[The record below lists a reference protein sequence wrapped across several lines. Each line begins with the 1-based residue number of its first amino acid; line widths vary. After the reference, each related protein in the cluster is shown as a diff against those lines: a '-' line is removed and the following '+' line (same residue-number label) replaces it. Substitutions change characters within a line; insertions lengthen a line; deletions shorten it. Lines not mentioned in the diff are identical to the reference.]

1 MHSNLDSTFKE
12 ELKKLNPNQRDA
24 VDHIDGPVLVIAG
37 PGTGK
42 TQIISARI
50 GNILSSTDTQVGP
63 HNILCLTYTDAATIA
78 MRQRLEDFIG
88 ATAYR
93 VHIYTFHSFCNMV
106 IQENLDYFG
115 KRELEPISE
124 LEQVLLCQQ
133 LIVSFPK
140 EHPLIRYTGNIYYE
154 VNRLLDLF
162 KKMKEESWTAKYL
175 ETCIDSYLKELPMR
189 DEYIYQRNSK
199 EYKKGDLKTAKIEE
213 ETKRMKQLKA
223 ASNECDIFQNL
234 MKKSSRYDYSDMI
247 QWVIRAFKENQNLL
261 LRYQEQYQY
270 ILVDEYQDTNGSQ
283 NEMLKLLA
291 NFWEVPNV
299 FVVGDDDQSIYRF
312 QGANVKNLMDFHD
325 EYKTH
330 LKKIVLKENYRSS
343 QNILNTSQ
351 QLISYNNERL
361 INKIPNL
368 TKQLAAY
375 NDEFA
380 ASEIIPVINE
390 YYNTTHEEASLI
402 KEIEQ
407 LQENKVSLNDIAV
420 IYRKHKQVDS
430 IIKVL
435 SINEIPINLKR
446 KLNILELP
454 FINKL
459 IKILKYLQL
468 ECERPHSA
476 EYLLFEIMHF
486 DFFDIS
492 PRDIAVISKACR
504 FNPNTKT
511 KHTWRELISS
521 KEKLFRLNLESIKG
535 ISILEANLNYWISNV
550 YNITFQH
557 LFEKII
563 SRGGLLNYIMKS
575 KDQTMLMEA
584 LITLFDFIKSESS
597 RQKKFN
603 IKDFLE
609 LIELMEQHNIS
620 IEIDQVIYSNEGV
633 NFLTAHSSKGLEFK
647 HVYMIGCDSKT
658 WESKG
663 PTRGYKLPDTINASP
678 ANDEASDS
686 NLEESRRL
694 FYVGMTRA
702 KEHLNI
708 SYSSE
713 TNGGKSIEKTQFI
726 SEILDGDCQTQFNH
740 QVHLDRNEIIEYQSH
755 LLTEVNE
762 PLLKLLDHEFIAS
775 ILEKYTMSVTH
786 LNKYLRCPIAFYFE
800 NIVKVPIAKSEYMEF
815 GSAVHYALEQLF
827 SKMKD
832 SGNGTFLGSDE
843 FYGFFKSDMFR
854 RKNSFTKE
862 QFDRRLEYGQA
873 ILPDYY
879 SKYINHWDKII
890 VPEYRTKKIEV
901 SGVPLTGAVDKL
913 EFDGNDVNVVD
924 YKTGK
929 PENGLRKLNPPTDK
943 DPNGGDYWRQIVF
956 YKILLDND
964 RTKKWRMVSGEMDFV
979 EKNAKGEFIKQ
990 KLSVTDEDKSIVI
1003 SQIKDTYQ
1011 KIMDHQFENGC
1022 GDDKC
1027 QWCNFVKY
1035 NYDAPVDLELVESD
1049 EI

>member
-1 MHSNLDSTFKE
+1 MSSHFDSTFNE
-12 ELKKLNPNQRDA
+12 ELKKLNPNQREA
-24 VDHIDGPVLVIAG
+24 VDQIDGPVLVIAG

-50 GNILSSTDTQVGP
+50 GNILSSTNIQAGP

-78 MRQRLEDFIG
+78 MRKRLEDFIG
-88 ATAYR
+88 PTAYR

-140 EHPLIRYTGNIYYE
+140 EHPLKRYTGNIYYE
-154 VNRLLDLF
+154 VSRLLDLF
-162 KKMKEESWTAKYL
+162 RKMKEESWIAEYL
-175 ETCIDSYLKELPMR
+175 ETCIDKYLKDLPMR

-199 EYKKGDLKTAKIEE
+199 DYKKGDLKTAKLEE
-213 ETKRMKQLKA
+213 ETKRMEQLNA
-223 ASNECDIFQNL
+223 AANEFNTLQDL
-234 MKKSSRYDYSDMI
+234 MKKNSRYDYSDMI
-247 QWVIRAFKENQNLL
+247 QWVIKAFKKNQNLL

-325 EYKTH
+325 EYKDH

-343 QNILNTSQ
+343 QNILNTAQ
-351 QLISYNNERL
+351 QLIGYNFERL
-361 INKIPNL
+361 INKIPDL
-368 TKQLAAY
+368 TKDLTAH
-375 NDEFA
+375 NNEFA
-380 ASEIIPVINE
+380 NSQIIPSINE
-390 YYNTTHEEASLI
+390 YYNTTHEEASI
-402 KEIEQ
+402 VKEIEK
-407 LQENKVSLNDIAV
+407 LQSQKVNLNEVAV
-420 IYRKHKQVDS
+420 IYRKHKQVDN
-430 IIKVL
+430 IIKIL
-435 SINEIPINLKR
+435 TTKEISINLKR

-486 DFFDIS
+486 DYFDIS
-492 PRDIAVISKACR
+492 ARDVAVISKACR
-504 FNPNTKT
+504 YNHSTKT
-511 KHTWRELISS
+511 KPTWRELISS
-521 KEKLFRLNLESIKG
+521 REKLFRLNLESLKQ
-535 ISILEANLNYWISNV
+535 ISNLEANLNYWISNV
-550 YNITFQH
+550 HNITFQQ

-584 LITLFDFIKSESS
+584 LITLFDFIKAESS
-597 RQKKFN
+597 RQNKFD

-620 IEIDQVIYSNEGV
+620 IEINQVNYADEGV
-633 NFLTAHSSKGLEFK
+633 NFLTAHSAKGLEFK

-663 PTRGYKLPDTINASP
+663 PSRGYKLPDTINASP
-678 ANDEASDS
+678 ANDEASNA

-713 TNGGKSIEKTQFI
+713 TNQGKSIEKTQFI
-726 SEILDGDCQTQFNH
+726 SEILDGECQTQFNQ
-740 QVHLDRNEIIEYQSH
+740 QVHLDKNEIFNYQS
-755 LLTEVNE
+755 LLLSEINE
-762 PLLKLLDHEFIAS
+762 PVLKLLDHEFIAS
-775 ILEKYTMSVTH
+775 LLEKYTMSVTH

-827 SKMKD
+827 SKMKE
-832 SGNGTFLGSDE
+832 SGNGTFPTRDE
-843 FYGFFKSDMFR
+843 FYDFFKSDMFR

-862 QFDRRLEYGQA
+862 QFERRLEYGQT

-879 SKYINHWDKII
+879 SKYINNWDKII
-890 VPEYRTKKIEV
+890 VPEYRTKKIEI

-913 EFDGNDVNVVD
+913 EFDGNEVNVVD

-929 PENGLRKLNPPTDK
+929 PENGLKKLNSPTDK

-964 RTKKWRMVSGEMDFV
+964 RTKKWKMVSGEMDFV
-979 EKNAKGEFIKQ
+979 EKNRKSEFVKK
-990 KLSVTDEDKSIVI
+990 KLHVTDEDKKVVI
-1003 SQIKDTYQ
+1003 SQIKDTHQ
-1011 KIMDHQFENGC
+1011 KIMDHQFEKGC
-1022 GDDKC
+1022 GDDNC
-1027 QWCNFVKY
+1027 QWCNFV
-1035 NYDAPVDLELVESD
+1035 
-1049 EI
+1049 